1 MIREKTTVRK
11 GTAVMS
17 GLAAMLV
24 SGLLL
29 TAPVEPVHAA
39 PVLMISVDGMR
50 SHYVTQ
56 GKQHGMKLPTFERF
70 MKEGS
75 YAEGMLP
82 PVPSVSWP
90 GAVTMMTG
98 VSPARHGVYANEHFN
113 PDNRPGSNIYWYA
126 KDIKAK
132 TLWDAAAEAGMVV
145 ANVDQLGTVGTTVIH
160 YDIPRYQPSDNE
172 VENYKA
178 TLATARPP
186 KLMQELEAALGPYEG
201 IHFDSKD
208 YDRSRVRFA
217 AEILRR
223 YKPQFMT
230 VHLSSVDVAGH
241 NHGPFSEELK
251 RTMETMDGLVGQLYD
266 AAIATDP
273 NTVVVVVSDHGMA
286 PTNRTLNLRVE
297 FVKAGLITIDP
308 PVPGQRVRVR
318 DWKADI
324 WPGGGSGA
332 VILKDPSDTA
342 TRARVAEL
350 LRRLAA
356 DPKNGIGRIVEG
368 AELQE
373 LGGWPDASFIVGV
386 NPGTAVGAAYVG
398 ELVVEGPPRGT
409 HGYLRNHPEMYA
421 STFIIGKGIKK
432 GNKLGVGDLRQVTS
446 TVAQVLGVKLE
457 SADQPVLPVF
467 ETSSASKRGN

>member
-1 MIREKTTVRK
+1 MVRKNTTVRK
-11 GTAVMS
+11 GTGAMS
-17 GLAAMLV
+17 GLTAMWV

-29 TAPVEPVHAA
+29 TAPMVHAA

-56 GKQHGMKLPTFERF
+56 GKEHGMKLPTFERF

-75 YAEGMLP
+75 YAEGMRP

-98 VSPARHGVYANEHFN
+98 VSPAKHGVYANEHFN
-113 PDNRPGSNIYWYA
+113 PENRGSNIYWYA

-145 ANVDQLGTVGTTVIH
+145 ANVDQLGTVGTTVIQ

-178 TLATARPP
+178 THATARPANLLP
-186 KLMQELEAALGPYEG
+186 QLEATLGAYEG
-201 IHFDSKD
+201 IHFDTKD
-208 YDRSRVRFA
+208 YDRSRVKFA

-223 YKPQFMT
+223 HKPQFMT

-241 NHGPFSEELK
+241 DHGPFSEPLK
-251 RTMETMDGLVGQLYD
+251 RTMEAMDGLVGQLYD

-273 NTVVVVVSDHGMA
+273 DTVVVVVSDHGMA
-286 PTNRTLNLRVE
+286 SVTRTLHPRVAL
-297 FVKAGLITIDP
+297 VKAGLITIDP
-308 PVPGQRVRVR
+308 PEPGRPVRVR
-318 DWKADI
+318 DWKANF

-332 VILKDPSDTA
+332 IVLKDPSDTA
-342 TRARVAEL
+342 TRAKVAEL
-350 LRRLAA
+350 LRSLAA
-356 DPKNGIGRIVEG
+356 DPKNGIARILEG
-368 AELQE
+368 EDVKKS
-373 LGGWPDASFIVGV
+373 GGWPEASFIVGA
-386 NPGTAVGAAYVG
+386 NPGTAVGFSYVG
-398 ELVVEGPPRGT
+398 DVVVDVRPRGT
-409 HGYLRNHPEMYA
+409 HGYLPDHPEMYA
-421 STFIIGKGIKK
+421 STFIVGKGIKK
-432 GNKLGVGDLRQVTS
+432 GNNLGVGDLRQVTS
-446 TVAQVLGVKLE
+446 TVARILGVKLE

-467 ETSSASKRGN
+467 ETASVNTRGQ